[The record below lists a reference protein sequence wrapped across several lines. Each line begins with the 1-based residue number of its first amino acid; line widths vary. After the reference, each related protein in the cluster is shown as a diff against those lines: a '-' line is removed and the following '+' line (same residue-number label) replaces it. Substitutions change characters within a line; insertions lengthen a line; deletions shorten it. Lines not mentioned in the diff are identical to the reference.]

1 MTGFS
6 FMAAAVPVYGEN
18 APKAD
23 IARGMDVLDAAFL
36 IAQEVPGGVGALAQR
51 MGVSPNTLQHKL
63 NPNNNTHHLTL
74 KEAVALQVVSG
85 LPYVL
90 YAMAAALDHVCLRA
104 RPDVA
109 EGDAWEAFRFVQQA
123 MGDFTAAAADALRT
137 EQGVVSSNALRRVEH
152 EANELMAGIT
162 ALVNTVAGRVAR
174 REREG

>member
-36 IAQEVPGGVGALAQR
+36 IAQETPGGVAALAAR
-51 MGVSPNTLQHKL
+51 MGVSANTLQHKL

-104 RPDVA
+104 RA
-109 EGDAWEAFRFVQQA
+109 LMWLKA
-123 MGDFTAAAADALRT
+123 MPGRLFALCSRPWGT
-137 EQGVVSSNALRRVEH
+137 SPLQLQMRCALSRVW
-152 EANELMAGIT
+152 
-162 ALVNTVAGRVAR
+162 
-174 REREG
+174 

>member
-1 MTGFS
+1 MTGSS
-6 FMAAAVPVYGEN
+6 FMAAAAPVYVEN
-18 APKAD
+18 MPKAD
-23 IARGMDVLDAAFL
+23 MARGMDVTDAAML
-36 IAQEVPGGVGALAQR
+36 IAREFPGGVPALALR
-51 MGVSPNTLQHKL
+51 IGVSAGTLQHKL
-63 NPNNNTHHLTL
+63 NPNNTTHHLTV
-74 KEAVALQVVSG
+74 KEALAMQQVSG

-137 EQGVVSSNALRRVEH
+137 EHGVVSSNALRRVEH

-162 ALVNTVAGRVAR
+162 ALVNTVASRVPQ
-174 REREG
+174 RED